1 MRVLLLSLVFTLGGC
16 SSLMNTSFYDDNES
30 VAIVDVVMA
39 VKTLDC
45 QSPTV
50 KDDVDHL
57 KYKTDWMMT
66 YSTLK
71 RSKDILELMNIFNK
85 SLTGMVEKDEIKPA
99 YCEMK
104 KKSMIKQTESIAE
117 GVMRRF

>member
-1 MRVLLLSLVFTLGGC
+1 MRVLLLALVFTLGGC
-16 SSLMNTSFYDDNES
+16 STIMNTSFYDDNES

-39 VKTLDC
+39 VKMLDC

-57 KYKTDWMMT
+57 KYKTDWMKT

-71 RSKDILELMNIFNK
+71 GSKDIVELMDIFDK
-85 SLTGMVEKDEIKPA
+85 TLTGIVEKEDIKPA
-99 YCEMK
+99 YCEAK